1 MLRCRELRPVQCLI
15 SPRLRSG
22 LFLLEFLS
30 VERLLRITIKNAR
43 IPCEI
48 GRFRVQIMY
57 ILRKTLK
64 IKVYCGDER
73 NSNPSAIIPKTSWT
87 ERLDSLLKIN
97 VSSLGKKFE
106 TLKKGLIKC
115 RDYIFNF
122 LEDPLIPSD
131 NNGSERG
138 IRKLKIKLKN
148 SCTFRSDL
156 GADAFLEL
164 HSIVET
170 AKKHNQTPFNA
181 IQALFG
187 A

>member
-64 IKVYCGDER
+64 IKVYCGER
-73 NSNPSAIIPKTSWT
+73 GLKSSSQPPISQYFIFSVSFYVRNVCHIYHSNAIIYFFYPILSSKLRNLCGSI
-87 ERLDSLLKIN
+87 RVYAGCSL
-97 VSSLGKKFE
+97 
-106 TLKKGLIKC
+106 
-115 RDYIFNF
+115 R
-122 LEDPLIPSD
+122 
-131 NNGSERG
+131 
-138 IRKLKIKLKN
+138 
-148 SCTFRSDL
+148 
-156 GADAFLEL
+156 
-164 HSIVET
+164 
-170 AKKHNQTPFNA
+170 
-181 IQALFG
+181 
-187 A
+187 